1 MNDKKLNI
9 RRLIFEFISVT
20 FAVLFALFVS
30 QWRENYNNDK
40 LAEKAVLNIGIELE
54 KNKEDISLSIPKHKS
69 TLAHIDSLLIVNENS
84 GIPINESIS
93 IELMIMSS
101 SAWEMAE
108 ITNAIYYLDFEDV
121 NDLAKVYDLQSYYES
136 IVKHYILNS
145 SIVYQPKSSIIRLK
159 NNKQFLETI
168 IPIEENLK
176 TYYNH
181 MLTEVLKKNN

>member
-1 MNDKKLNI
+1 MNNKKLNT
-9 RRLIFEFISVT
+9 RRLVFEFISVT

-69 TLAHIDSLLIVNENS
+69 TLAYIDSLLLVNENS
-84 GIPINESIS
+84 GIPINESVS

-101 SAWEMAE
+101 SAWKMSE

-145 SIVYQPKSSIIRLK
+145 SIVYQPKTSIIRLK

-176 TYYNH
+176 IYYDR